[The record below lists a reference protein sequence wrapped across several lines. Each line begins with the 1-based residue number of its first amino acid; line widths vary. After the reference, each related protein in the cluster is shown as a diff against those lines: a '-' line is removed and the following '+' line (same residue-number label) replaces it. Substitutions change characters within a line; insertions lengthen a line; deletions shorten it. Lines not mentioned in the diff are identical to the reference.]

1 MIMKNIILRKVGIY
15 ENTLS
20 TLKYLHED
28 LKDEIVK
35 KFNDIYESGWFIQ
48 GNEVC
53 DFEKNFAKYIGT
65 KYCVG
70 VGNGLDAIKIALLA
84 LNIGEGDEVI
94 VPSNT
99 FIATVLAISQVGAT
113 PILVDPDME
122 TYNISYKN
130 ISKNISDKTKALIA
144 VHLYGQSADMDEI
157 LEICRDNNLYLIEDC
172 AQAHGAI
179 YKGKKVG
186 SFGDISCFSF
196 YPGKNIG
203 ALGDGGAV
211 LTNNKEY
218 EAKIRALGNYGSDY
232 KYHHIYKGMNS
243 RLDEIQAGFLNIK
256 LSHIDKMI
264 SERCRIASRYLKE
277 INNEKIILPKVMD
290 DRNHVWH
297 IFAVRTDNRNEFQN
311 YLKKNEIETSIHY
324 PISIAKQEAYKNDHL
339 NSLKNANIISNQEL
353 SLPLYYGMSDD
364 EIDYVIDVINK
375 Y

>member
-1 MIMKNIILRKVGIY
+1 MKIPF
-15 ENTLS
+15 S

>member
-1 MIMKNIILRKVGIY
+1 MNIPF
-15 ENTLS
+15 S
-20 TLKYLHED
+20 TLKYLHKDLED
-28 LKDEIVK
+28 EMFQ
-35 KFNDIYESGWFIQ
+35 KFKEIYESGWFIQ
-48 GNEVC
+48 GNEVRS
-53 DFEKNFAKYIGT
+53 FEDNFAKYIGT

-84 LNIGEGDEVI
+84 LNIGDGDEVI

-113 PILVDPDME
+113 PILVDPDMD

-130 ISKNISDKTKALIA
+130 IQKNISNKTKAVIA

-157 LEICRDNNLYLIEDC
+157 IKICKDNNLYLIEDC

-179 YKGKKVG
+179 YKGNKVG

-203 ALGDGGAV
+203 ALGDGGAIV
-211 LTNNKEY
+211 TNNNDY
-218 EAKIRALGNYGSDY
+218 ESKIRALGNYGSDF
-232 KYHHIYKGMNS
+232 KYHHIYKGINS
-243 RLDEIQAGFLNIK
+243 RLDEIQAGFLNVK
-256 LSHIDKMI
+256 LKHIDEMI
-264 SERCRIASRYLKE
+264 NERCKIANRYLSEIKNKKVVLPLVKE
-277 INNEKIILPKVMD
+277 

-297 IFAVRTDNRNEFQN
+297 IFAIRTEKRDEFQK
-311 YLKKNEIETSIHY
+311 YLKKYGIDSSIHY
-324 PISIAKQEAYKNDHL
+324 PISIARQDAYKDDGL
-339 NSLKNANIISNQEL
+339 NILENADKIAQQEL
-353 SLPLYYGMSDD
+353 SLPLYYGMSDN